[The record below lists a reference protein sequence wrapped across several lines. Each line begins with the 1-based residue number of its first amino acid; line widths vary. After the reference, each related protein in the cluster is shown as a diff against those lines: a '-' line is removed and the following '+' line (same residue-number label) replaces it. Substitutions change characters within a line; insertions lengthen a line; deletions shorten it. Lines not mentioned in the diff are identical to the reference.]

1 MRRRMGIS
9 YMSVLLFFCF
19 LLVSTVHFISQRHWN
34 HMIRELE
41 NSNHQQLH
49 TIWNQG
55 RAIKELRKDLGLDK
69 DKYDQFARER
79 VPGRRMREYDKWR
92 TYRDKALSS
101 LTEEQRLALSR
112 REGALIRLPDGEFYF
127 IGKYGEDLKA
137 VLNYELV
144 KDDIIPKDIDLVSL
158 ERGHIWNA
166 IRLSRSSE
174 EIRSVNIN
182 EAVVLR
188 DESGQYYFIT
198 PKKIEMLHN

>member
-19 LLVSTVHFISQRHWN
+19 LVVSVVHFISQRHWN
-34 HMIRELE
+34 YMIRGLE
-41 NSNHQQLH
+41 NSNHQQLG

-79 VPGRRMREYDKWR
+79 VPGRRSREYLKR
-92 TYRDKALSS
+92 KTYRDKALNS

-112 REGALIRLPDGEFYF
+112 REAALIRLPDGEFHF
-127 IGKYGEDLKA
+127 IGKYGEDLSA

-144 KDDIIPKDIDLVSL
+144 EDDVIPKEIDLVSL
-158 ERGHIWNA
+158 ERSYIWNA
-166 IRLSRSSE
+166 IRLSRSYE
-174 EIRSVNIN
+174 ETVSININ

-198 PKKIEMLHN
+198 PKK

>member
-19 LLVSTVHFISQRHWN
+19 LLVSVVHFISQKHWN
-34 HMIRELE
+34 NMIRELE
-41 NSNHQQLH
+41 NSNHQQLY

-55 RAIKELRKDLGLDK
+55 KAIKLLRKDLGLDK
-69 DKYDQFARER
+69 DKYDQFARKR
-79 VPGRRMREYDKWR
+79 LPGRMSREYLKR
-92 TYRDKALSS
+92 KTYRDKALNS

-112 REGALIRLPDGEFYF
+112 RESALIRLPDGEYHF

-144 KDDIIPKDIDLVSL
+144 EDDVIPKEIDLVSL
-158 ERGHIWNA
+158 ERGYIWNA

-174 EIRSVNIN
+174 EIISVNID

-188 DESGQYYFIT
+188 DDSDQYYFIT
-198 PKKIEMLHN
+198 PKK

>member
-1 MRRRMGIS
+1 MGIS

-19 LLVSTVHFISQRHWN
+19 LLVSVVHFISQKHWN
-34 HMIRELE
+34 NMIRDLE
-41 NSNHQQLH
+41 NSNYQKAW
-49 TIWNQG
+49 TIGNQS

-79 VPGRRMREYDKWR
+79 LSSRISREYDKWR
-92 TYRDKALSS
+92 TYREKALNS

-112 REGALIRLPDGEFYF
+112 SEAALIRLPDGEFYF
-127 IGKYGEDLKA
+127 IGKNGEDLRA

-144 KDDIIPKDIDLVSL
+144 EDDVIPKEIDLVSL
-158 ERGHIWNA
+158 ERGYIWNA

-174 EIRSVNIN
+174 EIRSVNRN
-182 EAVVLR
+182 EAVILR

-198 PKKIEMLHN
+198 PQK

>member
-19 LLVSTVHFISQRHWN
+19 LVVSVVHFISQRHWN
-34 HMIRELE
+34 DMIRGLE
-41 NSNHQQLH
+41 YANNQKTV
-49 TIWNQG
+49 TIGRQV

-79 VPGRRMREYDKWR
+79 LSSRRSREWEIR
-92 TYRDKALSS
+92 TTYRDKALNS
-101 LTEEQRLALSR
+101 LSEEQRLALSR
-112 REGALIRLPDGEFYF
+112 RESALIRLPDREFYF

-144 KDDIIPKDIDLVSL
+144 GDDVIPKEIDLVSL
-158 ERGHIWNA
+158 ERGYIWNV
-166 IRLSRSSE
+166 IRLSRSNKETVS
-174 EIRSVNIN
+174 ININ
-182 EAVVLR
+182 EAAVLR

-198 PKKIEMLHN
+198 PKK